1 MPPSIKQVESLPS
14 TVPEPLTPPVSAPM
28 SVNQLFANQPCKS
41 TVVSNGVV
49 CAHAST
55 AGESTSS
62 NANIPRVQ
70 WKYGD
75 ILRDLA
81 ARGHN
86 WGFYDENFCYLKHQ
100 SQQQILKWD

>member
-1 MPPSIKQVESLPS
+1 ML
-14 TVPEPLTPPVSAPM
+14 
-28 SVNQLFANQPCKS
+28 VNQLFVIQPCKS

-86 WGFYDENFCYLKHQ
+86 WGFYDENFYYLKH
-100 SQQQILKWD
+100 SQQQILK